1 MPTTAVF
8 RKGIETMR
16 RTTARSARTTAATAM
31 ATALA
36 AAALLTGCG
45 TTITTGEGGGGGGA
59 GSSADRGAPACPS
72 PAPGPET
79 GQPAPTVIDGT
90 PANTPEGIS
99 LSQAVGE
106 QGRGAFADVYSTHVT
121 DAPPGR
127 VTLCVTDLARGRRL
141 VEAAHRADPQADPAR
156 ADLYLARFTRKT
168 LVAATQRISR
178 LRDALPV
185 HSVRPSR
192 DAGGVTV
199 ETSVEGVASAEFK
212 SRLERAAGGGIPVTL
227 VVGSPA
233 QAMIGEVP
241 PPGMTAAP
249 R

>member
-1 MPTTAVF
+1 
-8 RKGIETMR
+8 MR
-16 RTTARSARTTAATAM
+16 RTTARSARPTAATAATAM
-31 ATALA
+31 AAALA

-45 TTITTGEGGGGGGA
+45 TTITTGD
-59 GSSADRGAPACPS
+59 DRGAPACPGRG
-72 PAPGPET
+72 PAT

-90 PANTPEGIS
+90 PANTPEGMR

-106 QGRGAFADVYSTHVT
+106 QGRGVFADVYSTHVT

-156 ADLYLARFTRKT
+156 ADLYLARFTRET
-168 LVAATQRISR
+168 LVAASQRIIR

-185 HSVRPSR
+185 HSVHPSR

-199 ETSVEGVASAEFK
+199 ETSAAGVASAEFR
-212 SRLERAAGGGIPVTL
+212 SRLERAAGGGVPVTL
-227 VVGSPA
+227 VLGSPA

-241 PPGMTAAP
+241 PPGTTAAP